1 MGLKNYLSFEAL
13 FLLIF
18 WFLYY
23 NNNGDDM
30 REIID
35 SFVTN
40 STTILTSIGPI
51 AGILL
56 IILESILPML
66 PLSVFITLNMISFGS
81 FFGFLISWISTII
94 GCMLSFTLF
103 RYLFQKKLY
112 RFIKRKEQDKF
123 ASIMKTISNIKF
135 SNLVI
140 LIAIPFSPAFF
151 INIAAGVSKIK
162 TEKFFLA
169 VIIGKMVMVYF
180 WGYIGT
186 TLLESLTDITILFKI
201 AFLLV
206 LAFFVSKIVEKKL
219 KLK

>member
-1 MGLKNYLSFEAL
+1 MGLKNYLSFETL

-23 NNNGDDM
+23 NNNGDGM

-103 RYLFQKKLY
+103 RYFFQKKLY

-169 VIIGKMVMVYF
+169 AIIGKMVMVYF

-186 TLLESLTDITILFKI
+186 TLLESLTDITVLFKI

>member
-1 MGLKNYLSFEAL
+1 
-13 FLLIF
+13 
-18 WFLYY
+18 
-23 NNNGDDM
+23 M

-103 RYLFQKKLY
+103 RYFFQKKLY

-151 INIAAGVSKIK
+151 INIAKRVS
-162 TEKFFLA
+162 
-169 VIIGKMVMVYF
+169 
-180 WGYIGT
+180 
-186 TLLESLTDITILFKI
+186 
-201 AFLLV
+201 
-206 LAFFVSKIVEKKL
+206 
-219 KLK
+219 

>member
-1 MGLKNYLSFEAL
+1 MKEIVDTFVANST
-13 FLLIF
+13 
-18 WFLYY
+18 
-23 NNNGDDM
+23 
-30 REIID
+30 EII
-35 SFVTN
+35 TG
-40 STTILTSIGPI
+40 IGPI

-66 PLSVFITLNMISFGS
+66 PLSVFITLNMVSFGS
-81 FFGFLISWISTII
+81 LFGFLISWISTII

-103 RYLFQKKLY
+103 RHFFQKRLY
-112 RFIKRKEQDKF
+112 RFIKKKEQDQF
-123 ASIMKTISNIKF
+123 ASIMKTISNINF

-162 TEKFFLA
+162 TEKFFMA

-186 TLLESLTDITILFKI
+186 TLLESLTDITVLFKI
-201 AFLLV
+201 GGLLV
-206 LAFFVSKIVEKKL
+206 GAFFLSKIVEKRL
-219 KLK
+219 KVK